1 MGLVS
6 TSNNAPASEARPGG
20 RSKVWS
26 RREQAGEERVQRRK
40 REGRSA
46 RLFQGGGGAIIDAPS
61 PDQREQRSLLDA
73 RAEQASL
80 LLPVTRLCFF
90 CAPPRL
96 RSKCGQLLYY
106 TSPIMTTFHPHIV
119 YLRTLLVRNRGVFLR
134 ICWVASCD
142 MAVAGR
148 TGPNAAGI
156 MPKVHW
162 ICR

>member
-73 RAEQASL
+73 RAVAAACCKT
-80 LLPVTRLCFF
+80 VF
-90 CAPPRL
+90 
-96 RSKCGQLLYY
+96 
-106 TSPIMTTFHPHIV
+106 
-119 YLRTLLVRNRGVFLR
+119 FLR
-134 ICWVASCD
+134 VAAFEVKVGSC
-142 MAVAGR
+142 
-148 TGPNAAGI
+148 
-156 MPKVHW
+156 
-162 ICR
+162 